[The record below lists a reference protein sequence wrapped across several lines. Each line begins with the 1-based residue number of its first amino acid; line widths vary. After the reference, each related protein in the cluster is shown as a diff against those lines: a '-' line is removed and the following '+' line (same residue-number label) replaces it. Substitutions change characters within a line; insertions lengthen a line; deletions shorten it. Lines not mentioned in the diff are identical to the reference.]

1 MKEIKRFIHGGDYN
15 PEQWLDMPEI
25 IDKDIE
31 MMKKCNFNTVTIG
44 VFSWSHLEPEEGKY
58 DFSFMDEIFDKT
70 EKAGIDVILATPSG
84 ARPVWMAKKYPEVLR
99 TREDRTK
106 QLYGFRHNHCY
117 TAPVYRE
124 KTRKINELLAKRYGE
139 RKNLLMWHVSNEYD
153 GECHCEMC
161 INAFRKWLKNKYK
174 TIDTLNKA
182 YWSSFWSHRFS
193 SFDEVEPNSSIGDG
207 TLYGLELDWRRF
219 VTYQTIDFMKN
230 EIAPLRE
237 ITPDIPITTNYI
249 GSSNRLDY
257 RKMSKELDVVS
268 WDNYPQ
274 WHEGDDVS
282 LGADVGFDHDLFR
295 GFLKKPFL
303 MMESSPSTIKRVDKY
318 KRPGFGNLVALQA
331 IAHGSESAQ
340 YFQWRRGRGA
350 AEQFHGSVVD
360 HNDRDDT
367 LIFKEV
373 TKTGTTLAN
382 INEMLSTNVKSK
394 IALLY
399 EYDIFWILN
408 KIDGY
413 NRFDKKYKPTV
424 LNHYRQFWN
433 MGKNAD
439 IIGRDDDL
447 SGYDLVILPMCFM
460 VEETFIKK
468 VKEYVENG
476 GCVVATYMTAVSDE
490 NDLCYYGGAP
500 ANELKEVFG
509 LEVEQTDGLYADDRN
524 YVEYNGKT
532 YEAKDYCEVVN
543 LKGGKSLAEYKEDY
557 YKGCPAV
564 VENSYGKGKAY
575 YIAFRDN
582 GDFLKDF
589 YEEISKDIKPEFD
602 GNLKYGVT
610 AHSRENFVILENF
623 NNYDEELVC
632 KKDYINIQTGE
643 KFNGKIKAYETLF
656 LK

>member
-1 MKEIKRFIHGGDYN
+1 M
-15 PEQWLDMPEI
+15 M
-25 IDKDIE
+25 DKLKTL
-31 MMKKCNFNTVTIG
+31 MTVTV
-44 VFSWSHLEPEEGKY
+44 VF
-58 DFSFMDEIFDKT
+58 FFAVIFRVD
-70 EKAGIDVILATPSG
+70 AGAQAAEYPDVYGYFAEQAEASG
-84 ARPVWMAKKYPEVLR
+84 AADLPEFLDENS
-99 TREDRTK
+99 REYLESVGCDGADIDSIMSFSLSSVFEMLADMLQANISSPLK
-106 QLYGFRHNHCY
+106 GCM
-117 TAPVYRE
+117 TACGAVMLVSVCSAFFPDDE
-124 KTRKINELLAKRYGE
+124 KTKGVM
-139 RKNLLMWHVSNEYD
+139 NLVCGCFVMISVFVSAAESV
-153 GECHCEMC
+153 
-161 INAFRKWLKNKYK
+161 K
-174 TIDTLNKA
+174 TGVSAMKLCWN
-182 YWSSFWSHRFS
+182 
-193 SFDEVEPNSSIGDG
+193 
-207 TLYGLELDWRRF
+207 RF
-219 VTYQTIDFMKN
+219 VSDSHISFYEN

-237 ITPDIPITTNYI
+237 ITPDVPITTNFMKLYDGI
-249 GSSNRLDY
+249 DYQDFAKHLD
-257 RKMSKELDVVS
+257 LVS

-331 IAHGSESAQ
+331 VAHGSESAQ

-367 LIFKEV
+367 LVFKEV

-433 MGKNAD
+433 MGKNVD
-439 IIGRDDDL
+439 IIGRGDDL

-460 VEETFIKK
+460 VEEAFVEK
-468 VKEYVENG
+468 VKEYVAKG
-476 GCVVATYMTAVSDE
+476 GTVVATYMTAVSDE
-490 NDLCYYGGAP
+490 NDLCYLGGAP
-500 ANELKEVFG
+500 AKDLKEVFG

-543 LKGGKSLAEYKEDY
+543 LKGGKKLAEYKEDY

-582 GDFLKDF
+582 GEFLKDF
-589 YEEISKDIKPEFD
+589 YDEISKDIKPEFD
-602 GNLKYGVT
+602 GELKYGIT
-610 AHSRENFVILENF
+610 AHSRENYVILENF

-632 KKDYINIQTGE
+632 KKDYINIETNE
-643 KFNGKIKAYETLF
+643 KFDGKIKAYETLF